1 MLEALNIECVRG
13 ERQLFTDLSFTVST
27 GQLLH
32 VSGVNGSGKTS
43 LLRILCGLHTPYAGS
58 VRWKGRPISSLD
70 EDYHRNLAYVGHLN
84 GVKDE
89 LTPLENLAIAT
100 TLTLAD
106 RPVDTD
112 RLLAALD
119 TFGVSACADL
129 PVRYLSQGQRRR
141 VSLARLALSSS
152 MPLWILDEPFNA
164 LDAAAVAQLRQLLV
178 VHVGAGGMVVLTTHL
193 DVAIEGVAL
202 QHLNLDANLDRQG
215 DGA

>member
-164 LDAAAVAQLRQLLV
+164 LDAAAVAQLRQLLA